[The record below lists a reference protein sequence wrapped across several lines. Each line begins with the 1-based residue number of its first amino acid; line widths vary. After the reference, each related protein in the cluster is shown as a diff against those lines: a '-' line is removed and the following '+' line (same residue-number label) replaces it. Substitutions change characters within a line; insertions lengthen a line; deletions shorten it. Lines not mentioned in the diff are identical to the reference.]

1 MRLSRASTGPGSES
15 RGPASTP
22 CATNGA
28 STSGPT
34 WAYERLTGHAAT
46 YAWGLYVRWEMR
58 ILGWLTSAAGLVGV
72 VVFNGLAPL
81 AWVLRADLRGRARD
95 LLAIPDMGL
104 EAAGALTS
112 AASGWLGE
120 ASDGIIDIKAK
131 ADGLASAPVVDDAAA
146 TELAT
151 AVDTFV
157 TGPYARLRSLYAGL
171 RERALAVADTIRG
184 IGRAVPVLAVAGV
197 VADRFEEIDARML
210 EIDATMTGLAAL
222 GPAGLAEPGVAATV
236 SERAATAEE
245 RIRAIGV
252 TVAEIDT
259 WLGTSRERVAA
270 ADRKSAIL
278 LTGGAAVGTGLCLFV
293 AWLNVLLFQQG
304 RRWSSRQG

>member
-1 MRLSRASTGPGSES
+1 
-15 RGPASTP
+15 
-22 CATNGA
+22 
-28 STSGPT
+28 
-34 WAYERLTGHAAT
+34 
-46 YAWGLYVRWEMR
+46 VR
-58 ILGWLTSAAGLVGV
+58 ILGWLASAAGLAGV

-131 ADGLASAPVVDDAAA
+131 ADDLAVAPVVDDAAA

-151 AVDTFV
+151 AVDAFV
-157 TGPYARLRSLYAGL
+157 AGPYARLRSLYAGL
-171 RERALAVADTIRG
+171 RERALAVADTVRG

-236 SERAATAEE
+236 SERAAAAEE
-245 RIRAIGV
+245 RIQAIGL

-259 WLGTSRERVAA
+259 WLEAGRERVAA

-304 RRWSSRQG
+304 RRWSRRQA